1 MTPVLS
7 GGLIYEYSEET
18 SQFGL
23 VNITS
28 DGGAQLL
35 PDFDTLQSQF
45 NTLNVTAL
53 QGFAAQNT
61 SVEPPTCAASLIT
74 SSTFDSNFTIPAVPP
89 GAQDLINNGIS
100 PKPSGKL
107 VPVTATKVTQQ
118 VEDASGT
125 VISGLAITPLA
136 NDESNNPGHS
146 SVTGASGTSSAASP
160 TKTKKSAAISVRSD
174 RNALVAMAL
183 LAAVCVSML

>member
-7 GGLIYEYSEET
+7 GGLIYEYSEEP
-18 SQFGL
+18 SLYGL
-23 VNITS
+23 VNISS
-28 DGGAQLL
+28 DGSAQLL
-35 PDFDTLQSQF
+35 PDFNTLQSQF
-45 NTLNVTAL
+45 NTLNGTAL
-53 QGFAAQNT
+53 QGLAAPNT
-61 SVEPPTCAASLIT
+61 SVEPPACAASLIT

-136 NDESNNPGHS
+136 NDQSNNPGHS
-146 SVTGASGTSSAASP
+146 APTGASGTSSAPSP
-160 TKTKKSAAISVRSD
+160 TTTKKSAAITVRSD
-174 RNALVAMAL
+174 RNTLAAMAL
-183 LAAVCVSML
+183 LAAGCVAML